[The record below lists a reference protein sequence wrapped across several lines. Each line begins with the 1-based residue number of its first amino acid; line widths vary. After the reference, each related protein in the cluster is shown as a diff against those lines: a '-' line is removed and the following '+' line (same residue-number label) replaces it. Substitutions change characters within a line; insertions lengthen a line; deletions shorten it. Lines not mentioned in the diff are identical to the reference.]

1 MESSRIEAALAKAA
15 ETKVFK
21 VGAGVLA
28 DVPAVFKEC
37 FAGPAAVVADE
48 NTWRAAGA
56 KVDAA
61 LRAAGIAAAP
71 PIVFPGS
78 PVLPADYE
86 HSKAV
91 RDRLRPAGATPVAAG
106 AGTINDLVKRAAFEL
121 GTRYMVVATAASV
134 DGYSSFAAALT
145 EGGFKK
151 SMDCPA
157 PYAIVA
163 DTDVLRGAPPAMT
176 AAGYGDL
183 ASKITAGAD
192 WIIADELGLDPI
204 DPVGWDMVQKD
215 LRLWLCGPGKLAA
228 GDAQAFEYLFE
239 GLTMSGFAMQAL
251 RKSRPASGADHL
263 FNHIWEMEGLE
274 KDGAAVSHGFCVAIG
289 TLATTALMET
299 VFARDARP
307 PDLAAAAAA
316 YPSWETREEQIRA
329 AFGRTRIL
337 DRVLEESRAK
347 FLDRAQLAERLR
359 RIEDRWPSMRSR
371 VLAQLYSYREL
382 RRMFR
387 EAGCPVAPEEIGLTR
402 DRLGRTF
409 RLAEKIRN
417 RYTILDLAAEL
428 GVLDACVERIL
439 GSPHYLR

>member
-1 MESSRIEAALAKAA
+1 MQSSRIQDALSKAT

-21 VGAGVLA
+21 VGAGALA
-28 DVPAVFKEC
+28 QVPALFKAH
-37 FAGPAAVVADE
+37 FAAPAVLVADE
-48 NTWRAAGA
+48 NTFGAAGTR
-56 KVDAA
+56 VQQCLDAA
-61 LRAAGIAAAP
+61 GVASLP

-86 HSKAV
+86 HSERL
-91 RDRLRPAGATPVAAG
+91 RDRLRRTGATPIAVG
-106 AGTINDLVKRAAFEL
+106 SGTLNDIVKRAAFEL
-121 GTRYMVVATAASV
+121 GRRYMVVATAASV

-145 EGGFKK
+145 AQGFKK

-215 LRLWLCGPGKLAA
+215 LRLWLCGPEKLAA
-228 GDAQAFEYLFE
+228 GDAQTFRYLFE
-239 GLTMSGFAMQAL
+239 GLTLSGFAMQAL

-263 FNHIWEMEGLE
+263 FNHIWEMEGLQ
-274 KDGAAVSHGFCVAIG
+274 KDGVAVSHGFCVAIG

-299 VFARDARP
+299 VFIEDVP
-307 PDLAAAAAA
+307 GIDPEAAARS
-316 YPSWETREEQIRA
+316 YPTWEAREAMIRA
-329 AFGRTRIL
+329 DFGKTRIL

-347 FLDRAQLAERLR
+347 FLEPAALADRLR
-359 RIEDRWPSMRSR
+359 LIRDRWPTMRVR
-371 VLAQLYSYREL
+371 VLAQLYPYHEL
-382 RRMFR
+382 KRMFR
-387 EAGCPVAPEEIGLTR
+387 EAGCPVAPEEINLTR
-402 DRLGRTF
+402 ARVGRTF

-417 RYTILDLAAEL
+417 RYTILDLAVEL
-428 GVLDACVERIL
+428 GVLDAAVERIL
-439 GSPHYLR
+439 ASPHYLR

>member
-21 VGAGVLA
+21 TGAGVLA
-28 DVPAVFKEC
+28 EVPAVFKAC

-56 KVDAA
+56 RVDAA

-78 PVLPADYE
+78 PVLAADYA
-86 HSKAV
+86 HSAAI
-91 RDRLRPAGATPVAAG
+91 RDRLRPTGATPVAVG

-121 GTRYMVVATAASV
+121 GRRCMVAATAASV
-134 DGYSSFAAALT
+134 DGYSSFAAALA
-145 EGGFKK
+145 EDGFKK

-163 DTDVLRGAPPAMT
+163 DTEVLRAAPPAMT

-183 ASKITAGAD
+183 AGKITAGAD

-204 DPVGWDMVQKD
+204 DPVGWDMVQRD

-228 GDAQAFEYLFE
+228 GDARAFELLFE

-251 RKSRPASGADHL
+251 RKSRPASGAEHL
-263 FNHIWEMEGLE
+263 FNHIWEMEGLA
-274 KDGAAVSHGFCVAIG
+274 KDGTTASHGFCVAIG
-289 TLATTALMET
+289 TLATAALMET
-299 VFARDARP
+299 VFAGGAGP
-307 PDLAAAAAA
+307 PDLAEAAARYPTWEAREAA
-316 YPSWETREEQIRA
+316 IRA
-329 AFGRTRIL
+329 AFGGTRIL
-337 DRVLEESRAK
+337 ERVLEESRAK
-347 FLDRAQLAERLR
+347 FLDPAGLAERLR
-359 RIEDRWPSMRSR
+359 RIEERWPSMRRR

-402 DRLGRTF
+402 ERAAGAF

-417 RYTILDLAAEL
+417 RYTILDLAVEL
-428 GVLDACVERIL
+428 GILDACVERIFR
-439 GSPHYLR
+439 SPHYLR